1 MPFSYID
8 IYLNRLIFY
17 LKEPANILLKSF
29 FVQIN
34 GVLSFAKMLEND
46 NNYAAEKIARKAEEL
61 AERRDKN
68 RVEAQ
73 AQLDKIRDQHML
85 HSFLQVQ

>member
-1 MPFSYID
+1 MFLRERASG
-8 IYLNRLIFY
+8 YLTKIF
-17 LKEPANILLKSF
+17 F